1 MKIGMILCL
10 FALINTGTT
19 TVLLSQTS
27 VPFSYGGT
35 WGTTSMSSGNL
46 TASNA
51 LSYNSGAEHR
61 LDATGHWVKLNFV
74 ELTTGTFQ
82 VKLIAKT
89 SSGAWSGT
97 ITLQS
102 STDGSNWTDLTPT
115 ITMIGNNGDNV
126 TPSRTLSTGSKYA
139 RVYFTNKVSGSNLG
153 VDDFSVDGTPLP
165 VSLATFTATKSSSS
179 TQLSWRTAS
188 ELNNAHFSIER
199 SADGREYKEIGVVQ
213 GHGTSLEPRSYT
225 YTDESPA
232 HGLNYYRLRQ
242 VDFDG
247 QYEYSQVVSV
257 QFSSGKESVQLF
269 PTLVRQQVE
278 LRFGAPADSEGNV
291 RIFNQSGREVQRVDF
306 APDTES
312 LLIPV
317 EALPGGQYF
326 VRVQSGHMVQSL
338 RFVK

>member
-1 MKIGMILCL
+1 
-10 FALINTGTT
+10 
-19 TVLLSQTS
+19 
-27 VPFSYGGT
+27 
-35 WGTTSMSSGNL
+35 
-46 TASNA
+46 
-51 LSYNSGAEHR
+51 
-61 LDATGHWVKLNFV
+61 
-74 ELTTGTFQ
+74 
-82 VKLIAKT
+82 
-89 SSGAWSGT
+89 
-97 ITLQS
+97 
-102 STDGSNWTDLTPT
+102 
-115 ITMIGNNGDNV
+115 MIGNNGDNV